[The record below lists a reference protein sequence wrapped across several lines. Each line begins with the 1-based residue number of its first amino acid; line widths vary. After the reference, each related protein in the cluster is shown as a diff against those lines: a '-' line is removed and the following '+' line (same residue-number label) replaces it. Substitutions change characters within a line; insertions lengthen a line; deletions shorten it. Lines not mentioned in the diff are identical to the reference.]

1 MAQTIFKKV
10 PFNLELAKKITNKD
24 VKGRIVTEDGHE
36 VRIICYDY
44 RHFGG
49 KNRLVALIDLGDHE
63 LALAYNNEGK
73 EIDNREKFAIHLE
86 VPTYHKDYSNFKPCK
101 WQPCLVRD
109 NDKDLWEISVCA
121 GRNSAGKA
129 TFYHR
134 GCTYS
139 HQHCLPLSKVTER
152 LADTRKSYEELI
164 QELDAELT
172 ATNQEPDAEQAS
184 IIQDVEFEDDKQFD
198 FHEIKTFKDACEKL
212 GMKEHLLTGSMGG
225 DREAQG
231 QAQALYKLLI
241 IQKAMNN
248 GKCCNKNGYS
258 YYPHWNFYTETLI
271 KYETEKSKKEK
282 GIKKIFPYD
291 YMLDKE
297 YSYVRCSPISHRTP
311 FAETSNGFPLCFN
324 SKEAA
329 IYAAKQFED
338 LFFQYYGI
346 KVKE

>member
-1 MAQTIFKKV
+1 MKRTTFKKV
-10 PFNLELAKKITNKD
+10 PFDLELAKKITNKE
-24 VKGRIVTEDGHE
+24 VKGRIVNGMGSE
-36 VRIICYDY
+36 VRIIYFDKMGIY
-44 RHFGG
+44 PIVGLTKIADEEEVHTYSEGG
-49 KNRLVALIDLGDHE
+49 CCFKSRESSLDLH
-63 LALAYNNEGK
+63 
-73 EIDNREKFAIHLE
+73 IE
-86 VPTYHKDYSNFKPCK
+86 VPTYYKDYSNFVPCK
-101 WQPCLVRD
+101 FQPCLVRD
-109 NDKDLWEISVCA
+109 NDKEYWNFSVCA
-121 GRNSAGKA
+121 GRNSAGNA

-152 LADTRKSYEELI
+152 LAYTRKSYEELI

-248 GKCCNKNGYS
+248 NVWRDKDGWS
-258 YYPHWNFYTETLI
+258 YYPYWVLY
-271 KYETEKSKKEK
+271 SEK
-282 GIKKIFPYD
+282 GMKRMSENEKQIYD
-291 YMLDKE
+291 FKE
-297 YSYVRCSPISHRTP
+297 LTLCTNGYTIYSGVRC
-311 FAETSNGFPLCFN
+311 AVANGGANITAYGYPLFYH

-329 IYAAKQFED
+329 LYAGRQFED

>member
-1 MAQTIFKKV
+1 MKFKKV
-10 PFNLELAKKITNKD
+10 PFDLELAKKITNKD

-73 EIDNREKFAIHLE
+73 EIDNREKFAIHIE

-101 WQPCLVRD
+101 WQQCVVRD
-109 NDKDLWEISVCA
+109 GEDCLWGVLV
-121 GRNSAGKA
+121 
-129 TFYHR
+129 
-134 GCTYS
+134 YS
-139 HQHCLPLSKVTER
+139 HSDCQGKMLFYNEDGYVIPFVNVLPLSKVTAR
-152 LADTRKSYEELI
+152 LIGTSKSYEYLI
-164 QELDAELT
+164 KELDAELT
-172 ATNQEPDAEQAS
+172 ATNQELDAEQAS

-198 FHEIKTFKDACEKL
+198 FHEIKTFADACEKL

-225 DREAQG
+225 DMEAQG

-241 IQKAMNN
+241 IQRAINN
-248 GKCCNKNGYS
+248 GVWRDKDGWS
-258 YYPHWNFYTETLI
+258 YYPYWVLYSKENMERMS
-271 KYETEKSKKEK
+271 EEEKHRK
-282 GIKKIFPYD
+282 GIRQLLSCAAAVNADSSGF
-291 YMLDKE
+291 
-297 YSYVRCSPISHRTP
+297 RCANAFSRGAS
-311 FAETSNGFPLCFN
+311 TSTYYGFPLCFN
-324 SKEAA
+324 SREAA
-329 IYAAKQFED
+329 QYAAHQFEN